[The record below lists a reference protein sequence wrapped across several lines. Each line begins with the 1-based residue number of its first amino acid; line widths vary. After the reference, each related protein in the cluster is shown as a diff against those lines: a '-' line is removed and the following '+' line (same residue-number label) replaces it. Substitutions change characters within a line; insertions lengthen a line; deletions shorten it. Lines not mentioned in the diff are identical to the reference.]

1 MMMMRRSSTGRGVLL
16 SGVAAWLVACGGAES
31 GNTLFQPAQEPGEVK
46 DVPPEMTTEPLVSVL
61 PPDPPVAM
69 GVGEMPSTT
78 EMPPMTGPLVTP
90 PPGQGTGTGCKP
102 ANGVSGAPRTIS
114 EAIILINTLP
124 RPTTLACFLQALDR
138 PLSLYMTSSTS
149 SLQPAIG
156 GARSPRTFVLRDNFE
171 MSIVFEG
178 IANNTLEFGFRPEQS
193 RSIKAEVAFPVT
205 KDVSETSLFDRVQV
219 TPRTTQCGR
228 CHVGEAHEDYPGFPL
243 GVFISDAIGP
253 LAFEEVSLDSMRAEN
268 DSCDPAAE
276 PYRCE
281 LLSALFDHG
290 EVVRGVLLDP
300 R

>member
-1 MMMMRRSSTGRGVLL
+1 VAAGVL
-16 SGVAAWLVACGGAES
+16 ACGGAERES
-31 GNTLFQPAQEPGEVK
+31 ELFQPAQEPGEVK
-46 DVPPEMTTEPLVSVL
+46 DVPPDVTTEPLVA
-61 PPDPPVAM
+61 VAPIA
-69 GVGEMPSTT
+69 G
-78 EMPPMTGPLVTP
+78 TGPLDVGQTP
-90 PPGQGTGTGCKP
+90 PTEMTPTELPVNPPVQTAGCKP
-102 ANGVSGAPRTIS
+102 ANGVSGSPRTIS

-138 PLSLYMTSSTS
+138 PLSLYMTMSTS

-178 IANNTLEFGFRPEQS
+178 NANNTLEFGFRPEPA

-205 KDVSETSLFDRVQV
+205 KDVSETSLFERVQV
-219 TPRTTQCGR
+219 TPRTTECGR
-228 CHVGEAHEDYPGFPL
+228 CHVGEEHIDYPGFPL

-253 LAFEEVSLDSMRAEN
+253 LAFEEVSLESMQAEN
-268 DSCDPAAE
+268 ASCDETAE

-290 EVVRGVLLDP
+290 DVVRGVLQEA

>member
-1 MMMMRRSSTGRGVLL
+1 M
-16 SGVAAWLVACGGAES
+16 AAWVLACGGAERE
-31 GNTLFQPAQEPGEVK
+31 GELFQPAEEPGEVK
-46 DVPPEMTTEPLVSVL
+46 DVPPEVTTEPLVAV
-61 PPDPPVAM
+61 PPIQLGPLEVGPTPPT
-69 GVGEMPSTT
+69 ETTPT
-78 EMPPMTGPLVTP
+78 EMLVTP
-90 PPGQGTGTGCKP
+90 PAQTSGCKP
-102 ANGVSGAPRTIS
+102 ANGVSGSPTTIS

-138 PLSLYMTSSTS
+138 PLSLYLTKSVS

-178 IANNTLEFGFRPEQS
+178 NANNTLEFGFRPEQA

-205 KDVSETSLFDRVQV
+205 RDVSEMSLFERVQV
-219 TPRTTQCGR
+219 TPRTTECGR
-228 CHVGEAHEDYPGFPL
+228 CHVGEEHIDYPGFPL

-253 LAFEEVSLDSMRAEN
+253 LAFEEVSVESMQAEN
-268 DSCDPAAE
+268 ASCDETAE

-290 EVVRGVLLDP
+290 EVVRGVLKDP